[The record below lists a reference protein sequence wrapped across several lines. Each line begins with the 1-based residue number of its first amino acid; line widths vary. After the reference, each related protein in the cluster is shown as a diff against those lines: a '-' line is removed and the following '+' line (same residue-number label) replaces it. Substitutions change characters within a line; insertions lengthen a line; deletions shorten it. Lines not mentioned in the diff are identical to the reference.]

1 MSYLNE
7 IPPESASG
15 HVQRMYQKQA
25 SRLGYVPNYAKIF
38 CHRPDVM
45 ELWAD
50 LLSGIRRDLAPH
62 RFELVTLAAA
72 HALRNS
78 YCSLAHGQAL
88 TRFYPADAVGSSL
101 DGDDSR
107 LSPPDQAL
115 VRFARKVAT
124 DAPDVTADD
133 VEQLKAVGFSDVEIF
148 DVVAVVAARAFF
160 TRILDGL
167 GVRPDAAYR
176 NLEPGLRDLLA
187 VGRPIEA
194 APAGQ
199 PVAAPA

>member
-7 IPPESASG
+7 IPPESAAG
-15 HVQRMYQKQA
+15 DVQRMYERQA
-25 SRLGYVPNYAKIF
+25 SRLGYVPNYAKAF

-45 ELWAD
+45 ALWAD
-50 LLSGIRRDLAPH
+50 LLSGIRRDIAPE

-72 HALRNS
+72 RALRNS

-88 TRFYPADAVGSSL
+88 TRFYPADAVRKSL
-101 DGDDSR
+101 DGGDSS
-107 LSPPDQAL
+107 LSPADQAL
-115 VRFARKVAT
+115 VRFAGKVAT
-124 DAPDVTADD
+124 DAPGVTAED
-133 VEQLKAVGFSDVEIF
+133 VAQLKGVGFSDVEIF

-167 GVRPDAAYR
+167 GVLPDAAYGD
-176 NLEPGLRDLLA
+176 LEPELRDFLT
-187 VGRPIEA
+187 VGRPIEG

-199 PVAAPA
+199 PVTAPA